1 MLDKKTC
8 LDTKWTLYFSFL
20 CYIWHKFR
28 KIVKSAFLCI
38 IISVLKKTFYVFL
51 NMRNEKKFYKNDSN
65 KIWREANIEVYCT
78 SFSSIVRYVFLANKN
93 RRVFPDSIFFST
105 RLFFCSFFWILF
117 SFSISVLRKW
127 IMFHVFFTK
136 VIVLGWIMGMKLR
149 YMKGIFPL
157 SSIRIIC
164 F

>member
-93 RRVFPDSIFFST
+93 RRVFPNSIFFST
-105 RLFFCSFFWILF
+105 RLFFLFILLNFLFIFNKCIEKMDYVPCFF
-117 SFSISVLRKW
+117 
-127 IMFHVFFTK
+127 
-136 VIVLGWIMGMKLR
+136 
-149 YMKGIFPL
+149 Y
-157 SSIRIIC
+157 
-164 F
+164 